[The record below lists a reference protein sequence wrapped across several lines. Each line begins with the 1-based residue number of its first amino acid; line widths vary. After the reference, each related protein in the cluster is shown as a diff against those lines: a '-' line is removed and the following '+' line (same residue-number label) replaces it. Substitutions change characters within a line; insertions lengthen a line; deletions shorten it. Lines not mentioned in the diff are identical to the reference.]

1 MWQTCVCSVVSRGLK
16 ALRSSQRK
24 RQGREALASGFF
36 ASLLLKRIVGQ
47 LIIKFVRV
55 QIDQQLGS
63 LQKFLFADAARCRY
77 MQTDTAPRRRV

>member
-1 MWQTCVCSVVSRGLK
+1 VCSVVSRGLK

-36 ASLLLKRIVGQ
+36 ASLLLKRIDISFGQ